1 MIWNSRENL
10 GPAAYGSR
18 LTANADMKAVF
29 FQKHGG
35 NEVLEY
41 GDRETP
47 EPREGEV
54 RVAIRAAA
62 MNHLDI
68 FVRDGIPGVPL
79 PQIPGADGAGVVD
92 AMGAGVGGL
101 SPGDRVILQPGLYC
115 NECEFCRA
123 GEQSLCVRFQILGE
137 HVPGTFA
144 EAVVVPTRNVFPMP
158 ERLSFEQAAAFP
170 LVYQTAWRMIIT
182 RGDVRPGQTV
192 LIHGAGGGAGGA
204 ALEVAKLVG
213 ARVFA
218 TTSGEEKA
226 QRLAQ
231 AGAEVVIDYGK
242 QDVAKEI
249 RTLTGKRG
257 VDVVIDSVGDR
268 TWMTSLKCA
277 AKGGRIITCG
287 ATTGPNPKEELR
299 LVFWNQLSILGS
311 TMANDRE
318 FRAMLSA
325 VRAGKLMPRIDST
338 FAFSRAVEAYERLE
352 KGDHHGKVILVP
364 DSQTR
369 DWPDGD

>member
-1 MIWNSRENL
+1 
-10 GPAAYGSR
+10 
-18 LTANADMKAVF
+18 MKAVF
-29 FQKHGG
+29 FTRHGG

-41 GDRETP
+41 GERPEP
-47 EPREGEV
+47 EPRAGEV

-62 MNHLDI
+62 MNRLDI

-92 AMGAGVGGL
+92 AVGEGVEGFSVGE
-101 SPGDRVILQPGLYC
+101 RVLVQPGLYC
-115 NECEFCRA
+115 NACEVCRS
-123 GEQSLCVRFQILGE
+123 GEQSLCVTFRIVGE

-144 EAVVVPTRNVFPMP
+144 EKVVVPARNVFSAP

-170 LVYQTAWRMIIT
+170 LVYQTAWRMVVT

-192 LIHGAGGGAGGA
+192 LIHGGGGGAAGA
-204 ALEVAKLVG
+204 VLEIARLAG

-226 QRLAQ
+226 RRLSE
-231 AGAEVVIDYGK
+231 AGAEVVLDYRK

-249 RTLTGKRG
+249 RNLTGKRG
-257 VDVVIDSVGDR
+257 VDVVIDSVGEK

-277 AKGGRIITCG
+277 ANGGRIVTCG
-287 ATTGPNPKEELR
+287 ATTGPNPTEEIR
-299 LVFWNQLSILGS
+299 LIFWKQLSILGS
-311 TMANDRE
+311 TMANERE

-325 VRAGKLMPRIDST
+325 VEAGHLTPRIDST
-338 FAFSRAVEAYERLE
+338 FAFSRAKEAYEHLE
-352 KGDHHGKVILVP
+352 KGDHHGKIVLVP
-364 DSQTR
+364 DSATR

>member
-1 MIWNSRENL
+1 
-10 GPAAYGSR
+10 
-18 LTANADMKAVF
+18 MKAVF

-144 EAVVVPTRNVFPMP
+144 EAVVVPARNVFPMP

-226 QRLAQ
+226 RRLTE
-231 AGAEVVIDYGK
+231 AGAEVVIDYRE